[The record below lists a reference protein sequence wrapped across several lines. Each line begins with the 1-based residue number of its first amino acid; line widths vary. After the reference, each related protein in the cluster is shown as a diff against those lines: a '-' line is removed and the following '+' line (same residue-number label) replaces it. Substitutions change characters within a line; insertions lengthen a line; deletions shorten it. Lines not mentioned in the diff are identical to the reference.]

1 MHSHFSYTPASRLL
15 HSVFAQNANAV
26 TSAELNIDVVESD
39 AAFTLRADIPGA
51 SKEDVSVSIDGNTV
65 KLEVVFK
72 EDPAA
77 DAALPVWRERR
88 TGKVSRALKF
98 GQPIDGDGASAK
110 QEHGVL
116 TLTLPKKG
124 SAQIKRVTIQ

>member
-1 MHSHFSYTPASRLL
+1 MHSHFSYSPASRLL
-15 HSVFAQNANAV
+15 HSVFAQSANAG
-26 TSAELNIDVVESD
+26 TSADLNIDVVESD

-51 SKEDVSVSIDGNTV
+51 SKDDVSVSIDGNTV

-72 EDPAA
+72 DDPAV
-77 DAALPVWRERR
+77 DAGQPVWRERR
-88 TGKVSRALKF
+88 VGKVSRALKF
-98 GQPIDGDGASAK
+98 GQPIDGDGAIAK

-124 SAQIKRVTIQ
+124 NAQVKRVTIQ